1 MNKLLLSLVA
11 PAVLALAGTAFAADF
26 VPSQGQVY
34 SKAFGSVKIHDYVTK
49 TGGAAQVVEA
59 DKLVVFD
66 VPGNAPQN
74 QDFKAFVDSL
84 GKPVE
89 AVIISH
95 GDDHHWL
102 GADAVFPGVAM
113 YSLDAD
119 VITDE
124 AVTKA
129 RQSMGN
135 DMVPYTA
142 APKVTKLENGARSF
156 DGVEYVF
163 TRLPELQATIIEMPA
178 QKAAMVH
185 HLGYVG
191 VHVPMAPFD
200 QRLVQLEALKQNGYA
215 WIVAGHGT
223 PGDSADFVQKVAD
236 YYAAVNRAVAESK
249 TPEEAKAAVMKQY
262 PDYQSV
268 LLLDIMLPGLMQK

>member
-11 PAVLALAGTAFAADF
+11 PIALCVAGAAYAADF
-26 VPSQGQVY
+26 TPAQGQVY
-34 SKAFGSVKIHDYVTK
+34 SKTFGDVKVHDYVTK
-49 TGGAAQVVEA
+49 TGGAAQVVEK

-66 VPGNAPQN
+66 VPGNALQN
-74 QDFKAFVDSL
+74 QDFQAYVQSL

-102 GADAVFPGVAM
+102 GADTVFPGVKM

-119 VITDE
+119 
-124 AVTKA
+124 AVTKDA
-129 RQSMGN
+129 LANAKKTMGA
-135 DMVPYTA
+135 DMVPYTTV
-142 APKVTKLENGARSF
+142 PQVEKLAEGAHTF

-163 TRLPELQATIIEMPA
+163 VRLPDLGSTIIEMPA
-178 QKAAMVH
+178 QKTAMVH

-200 QRLVQLEALKQNGYA
+200 QRLAQLQALDKNGYT

-223 PGDSADFVQKVAD
+223 PGDSKDFVQKVAD
-236 YYAAVNRAVAESK
+236 YYAFVQKAVVESK
-249 TPEEAKAAVMKQY
+249 TPEEAKAEIVRQY
-262 PDYQSV
+262 PSYNSV
-268 LLLDIMLPGLMQK
+268 FLLDIMLPGLMKK

>member
-11 PAVLALAGTAFAADF
+11 PIALCVAGAAYAADF
-26 VPSQGQVY
+26 TPAQGQVY
-34 SKAFGSVKIHDYVTK
+34 SKTFGDVKVHDYVTK
-49 TGGAAQVVEA
+49 TGGAAQVVEK

-66 VPGNAPQN
+66 VPGNALQN
-74 QDFKAFVDSL
+74 QDFQAYVQSL

-102 GADAVFPGVAM
+102 GADTVFPGVKM

-119 VITDE
+119 
-124 AVTKA
+124 AVTKDA
-129 RQSMGN
+129 LANAKKTMGA
-135 DMVPYTA
+135 DMVPYTTV
-142 APKVTKLENGARSF
+142 PQVEKLAEGARTF

-163 TRLPELQATIIEMPA
+163 VRLPDLGSTIIEMPA
-178 QKAAMVH
+178 QKTAMVH

-200 QRLVQLEALKQNGYA
+200 QRLAQLQALDKNGYT

-223 PGDSADFVQKVAD
+223 PGDSKDFVQKVAD
-236 YYAAVNRAVAESK
+236 YYAFVQKAVAESK
-249 TPEEAKAAVMKQY
+249 TPEEAKAEIVRQY
-262 PDYQSV
+262 PSYNSAF
-268 LLLDIMLPGLMQK
+268 LLDIMLPGLMKK

>member
-1 MNKLLLSLVA
+1 MNKLLLSFVA
-11 PAVLALAGTAFAADF
+11 PAVLCLAGTALAADYT
-26 VPSQGQVY
+26 PAQGQVY
-34 SKAFGSVKIHDYVTK
+34 SKAFGNVKVHDYVTK

-74 QDFKAFVDSL
+74 QDFKAFVESL

-89 AVIISH
+89 AVVISH

-102 GADAVFPGVAM
+102 GADTVFPGVPM

-119 VITDE
+119 LMTDD
-124 AVTKA
+124 AVNKA
-129 RQSMGN
+129 QQAMGK
-135 DMVPYTA
+135 DMVPYST
-142 APKVTKLENGARSF
+142 APKVDKLTDGARTL

-163 TRLPELQATIIEMPA
+163 TRLPELQATIIAMPA
-178 QKAAMVH
+178 QKVAMVH

-200 QRLVQLEALKQNGYA
+200 QRLAQLEALKQNGYT

-223 PGDSADFVQKVAD
+223 PGDSTEFVQKVAD
-236 YYAAVNRAVAESK
+236 YYAAVNKAVAESK
-249 TPEEAKAAVMKQY
+249 TPEEAKAALMKQY

-268 LLLDIMLPGLMQK
+268 FLLDIMLPGLMKK

>member
-11 PAVLALAGTAFAADF
+11 LVVPALAGVASAADF
-26 VPSQGQVY
+26 TPAQGQVF
-34 SKAFGSVKIHDYVTK
+34 SKTFGNVTVHDYVTK

-102 GADAVFPGVAM
+102 GVDAVFPGVAV
-113 YSLDAD
+113 YSPDAD
-119 VITDE
+119 AMTAE
-124 AVTKA
+124 AVSKA
-129 RQSMGN
+129 QQTMGK
-135 DMVPYTA
+135 DMVPYTT
-142 APKVTKLENGARSF
+142 APKAIKLENGARSF

-163 TRLPELQATIIEMPA
+163 TQVPELGATIIEMPA

-200 QRLVQLEALKQNGYA
+200 QRLARLEALNQNGYA
-215 WIVAGHGT
+215 WIIAGHGT
-223 PGDSADFVQKVAD
+223 PGDSADFVRKVAD
-236 YYAAVNRAVAESK
+236 YYAAVNKAVAEAK
-249 TPEEAKAAVMKQY
+249 TPEDAKAALTAQY

-268 LLLDIMLPGLMQK
+268 FLLDILLPGLMQK

>member
-113 YSLDAD
+113 YS
-119 VITDE
+119 
-124 AVTKA
+124 
-129 RQSMGN
+129 Q
-135 DMVPYTA
+135 
-142 APKVTKLENGARSF
+142 
-156 DGVEYVF
+156 
-163 TRLPELQATIIEMPA
+163 
-178 QKAAMVH
+178 
-185 HLGYVG
+185 
-191 VHVPMAPFD
+191 
-200 QRLVQLEALKQNGYA
+200 
-215 WIVAGHGT
+215 W
-223 PGDSADFVQKVAD
+223 
-236 YYAAVNRAVAESK
+236 
-249 TPEEAKAAVMKQY
+249 
-262 PDYQSV
+262 
-268 LLLDIMLPGLMQK
+268 

>member
-1 MNKLLLSLVA
+1 MNKLLLSLAA
-11 PAVLALAGTAFAADF
+11 PAVLVLAGTAFAADF
-26 VPSQGQVY
+26 TPTRGQVH
-34 SKAFGSVKIHDYVTK
+34 SQTFGRVKVHDYVSE

-59 DKLVVFD
+59 DKLLVFD

-74 QDFKAFVDSL
+74 QDFKVFVESL
-84 GKPVE
+84 DKPVE

-102 GADAVFPGVAM
+102 GADTVFPGVPM

-119 VITDE
+119 LITD
-124 AVTKA
+124 AAAAKA
-129 RQSMGN
+129 QQDMGQ
-135 DMVPYTA
+135 DMVPRAA
-142 APKVTKLENGARSF
+142 APKVDKLAEGARTF
-156 DGVEYVF
+156 DGVEYIF

-178 QKAAMVH
+178 QKVAMVH

-200 QRLVQLEALKQNGYA
+200 QRLAQLEALKQNGYT
-215 WIVAGHGT
+215 WIIAGHGA
-223 PGDSADFVQKVAD
+223 PGDSADFVRKVAD
-236 YYAAVNRAVAESK
+236 YYAAVKKAVAEST
-249 TPEEAKAAVMKQY
+249 TPEEAKAAIMKQY

-268 LLLDIMLPGLMQK
+268 FLLDVMLPGLMQN